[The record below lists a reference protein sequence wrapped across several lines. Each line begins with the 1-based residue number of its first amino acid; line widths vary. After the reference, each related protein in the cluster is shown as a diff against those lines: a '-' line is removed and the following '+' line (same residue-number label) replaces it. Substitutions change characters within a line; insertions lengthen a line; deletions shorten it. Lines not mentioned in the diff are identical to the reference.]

1 LISNRDWSRQYV
13 DAPFFSRFAPAMEF
27 DLDGPTD
34 GDARGTTGEDANIR
48 AAQAILFR
56 SRSKAAH
63 PPPAKEGLSLR
74 MDLKNN
80 DGRLGPLTPGSRT
93 VASPAVVSKT
103 GARLDATPVK
113 ATNVTARTPNS
124 ALSSSGS
131 KQRCALLVV
140 QDECGCSLNQSW
152 LIYCRLKRRWSGSA
166 FNIISSK

>member
-1 LISNRDWSRQYV
+1 
-13 DAPFFSRFAPAMEF
+13 
-27 DLDGPTD
+27 
-34 GDARGTTGEDANIR
+34 
-48 AAQAILFR
+48 
-56 SRSKAAH
+56 
-63 PPPAKEGLSLR
+63 

-152 LIYCRLKRRWSGSA
+152 LIYYRLKRRWSGSA

>member
-1 LISNRDWSRQYV
+1 MKTS
-13 DAPFFSRFAPAMEF
+13 FS
-27 DLDGPTD
+27 TV
-34 GDARGTTGEDANIR
+34 EDANIR

-63 PPPAKEGLSLR
+63 SPLAKEGLSL
-74 MDLKNN
+74 KNN
-80 DGRLGPLTPGSRT
+80 AGRLAPLTPGSRAA
-93 VASPAVVSKT
+93 ASPAVVSKS

-131 KQRCALLVV
+131 KQRFALLVV
-140 QDECGCSLNQSW
+140 QNECCCSLNQSW
-152 LIYCRLKRRWSGSA
+152 LIYYRLKRRWSGSA